1 MVDIW
6 THHLLSFILPSER
19 HVRAWF
25 ISIVLQELLMVREL
39 RDSVDDQL
47 FYDLHDIRIVSKR
60 RRPHMLDVSSNSR
73 YEYSTDTRF
82 LQVEI
87 WCWVWS
93 EGYGLYHSDYVSILF
108 EIVPSGFRDHH
119 NKIYV
124 QLGILP
130 DEIKQDDNG
139 NVVCLICQR
148 ENVARKCTFKVQGQ
162 DITFLACR
170 SHIQKLVEEGVIGE
184 TNKML
189 FKVELCVEKNETDV
203 LEDTVSIRES
213 MCE

>member
-1 MVDIW
+1 
-6 THHLLSFILPSER
+6 
-19 HVRAWF
+19 
-25 ISIVLQELLMVREL
+25 
-39 RDSVDDQL
+39 
-47 FYDLHDIRIVSKR
+47 
-60 RRPHMLDVSSNSR
+60 
-73 YEYSTDTRF
+73 
-82 LQVEI
+82 
-87 WCWVWS
+87 VWS
-93 EGYGLYHSDYVSILF
+93 EGWGIYHSDYVSILF
-108 EIVPSGFRDHH
+108 EIVPSGFRHHH
-119 NKIYV
+119 NKLYA

-130 DEIKQDDNG
+130 DKIKQDDNG

-162 DITFLACR
+162 DITFPACR

-213 MCE
+213 MCGVDDNN